1 LCVDLRDIL
10 MALLNCL
17 RVPRQFQRFRRRG
30 EESEGDYLLKL
41 IFLGLLVFAGF
52 RCLAVELFR
61 RELFP
66 YLSAVLK
73 SAEMCSH
80 RRRTERKGNESPRCP
95 RDKDGHTFKL
105 KSAFSSPDMMDVV
118 CEACVSSYSAIR
130 VRYVRLLSLGCDV
143 EG

>member
-1 LCVDLRDIL
+1 

-66 YLSAVLK
+66 YHISFGSNPQRDIFASLYEGEERQRVTPLS
-73 SAEMCSH
+73 
-80 RRRTERKGNESPRCP
+80 
-95 RDKDGHTFKL
+95 
-105 KSAFSSPDMMDVV
+105 
-118 CEACVSSYSAIR
+118 
-130 VRYVRLLSLGCDV
+130 
-143 EG
+143 